1 MDVMTRD
8 DARALGRK
16 KFFSGIPCANGHL
29 AERYVRNGQCIE
41 CRKQRYDQEVARD
54 YNMAYRA
61 KNKAALSDYDKAKYQ
76 KVAARH
82 RKEKRLLFEKL
93 KDQLDAERVQKQLF
107 LRKMAVERV
116 RAWRLQNPGKKQSLH
131 AKRRSSKKRA
141 VPLWFSEFDAFVWNE
156 AAELAIRRKA
166 ATGINWHVD
175 HMIPLSARK
184 ASGLHVASNCQVIP
198 QVLNNRKHNKL
209 VLTSP
214 GEWIARL

>member
-29 AERYVRNGQCIE
+29 AERYVR
-41 CRKQRYDQEVARD
+41 K
-54 YNMAYRA
+54 
-61 KNKAALSDYDKAKYQ
+61 
-76 KVAARH
+76 
-82 RKEKRLLFEKL
+82 
-93 KDQLDAERVQKQLF
+93 
-107 LRKMAVERV
+107 
-116 RAWRLQNPGKKQSLH
+116 SLH

-214 GEWIARL
+214 GEWIAHL